1 MFDFFPFCSCALFTI
16 LPARESDTGFVVVAV
31 IMVVFVVVIVDAG
44 QCSQFDIQLENQPTD
59 QPINRPTDQPTNR
72 LLVGYGV
79 WIQQVIK
86 LVQLWK
92 DDDPGAAIR
101 CSSCGRLIRG

>member
-1 MFDFFPFCSCALFTI
+1 MFDFFPFCSCALFAI

-59 QPINRPTDQPTNR
+59 QPFTFQHCLPTNENETKR
-72 LLVGYGV
+72 SKH
-79 WIQQVIK
+79 IFK
-86 LVQLWK
+86 T
-92 DDDPGAAIR
+92 
-101 CSSCGRLIRG
+101 S